1 MSLFLAVDGGQT
13 TTKALLADES
23 GNILA
28 RASAGPSNHTEEPG
42 GPERL
47 ARVTGEVIASLC
59 GQAGAGNPEFA
70 AACFGMTGETRL
82 KAQILSGRVRTSYL
96 SVVHDSVNAL
106 AGAAAGG
113 PGVVVIAGTGSVV
126 RGRNAANREMRVG
139 GWGHLFGDEGS
150 AYWIGREAVRS
161 AAAEEDSIGPK
172 TRVTRLLLDRIP
184 IRSVSELMEHYYSGA
199 LTRDHLAS
207 LSVWVAEAA
216 QDSDPVAQAILQEA
230 GDLLAQP
237 VLAMIEHLFPREGG
251 SAKIYYTGGV
261 FENPLVISAFRNAL
275 LNVDPR
281 LEIGR
286 PVFPPV
292 FGSLIL
298 AYQSAGITLSETV
311 FQSWKHLLAE
321 AAPLPQRA

>member
-28 RASAGPSNHTEEPG
+28 RVSAGPSNHTEEPG

-47 ARVTGEVIASLC
+47 ARVTDELIASLC

-82 KAQILSGRVRTSYL
+82 KAQILSCRVRTSYL

-113 PGVVVIAGTGSVV
+113 PGMVVIAGTGSVA
-126 RGRNAANREMRVG
+126 RGRNAVNREMRVG

-150 AYWIGREAVRS
+150 AYWIGREAVRA
-161 AAAEEDSIGPK
+161 AAAEEELVGPK
-172 TRVTRLLLDRIP
+172 TRITQLLLDRIP
-184 IRSVSELMEHYYSGA
+184 APSISELMEQYYSGA
-199 LTRDHLAS
+199 LTRDHLAG
-207 LSVWVAEAA
+207 LSVWVAEVA
-216 QDSDPVAQAILQEA
+216 QDGDAVAQAILQEA
-230 GDLLAQP
+230 GHLLARP
-237 VLAMIEHLFPREGG
+237 VLAMMAQLFPGEDG
-251 SAKIYYTGGV
+251 SAKVYYTGGV
-261 FENPLVISAFRNAL
+261 FESPLVISAFQDAL
-275 LNVDPR
+275 LKVEPH
-281 LEIGR
+281 LEIG
-286 PVFPPV
+286 PPLFPPV

-298 AYQSAGITLSETV
+298 AYQAAEIALPGTAL
-311 FQSWKHLLAE
+311 QSWKRLLT
-321 AAPLPQRA
+321 QRDS